1 MEDNGEKLKPK
12 ATLTPNAKGA
22 LATGGGIVALDV
34 LTHAGPAGLL
44 VAGIGTW
51 VMARHTSDFLYM
63 KDRLA
68 AHFVHSPDTAGQGPS
83 FADRLLGRGQ
93 TEESAPASL
102 PQERKAS
109 LLKRLVGTQSQ
120 NVVDLGPNLQ
130 LGINDI
136 AGKATF
142 ICGIRRSGKTTL
154 GVRMAEEMASK
165 FNIPMLIPDLKGD
178 WLSCI
183 DTLPSAVI
191 LRQGEATEK
200 NAASHGYAICEEGLQ
215 LILDVA
221 SYDDMNEAALVIAGM
236 IAGLFLWEKKH
247 PDSRRLCGVFLDEAQ
262 SYLPQD
268 VKDSIISDPV
278 ARDAMMNAYMQVL
291 AVGGSLGLFPVILT
305 QRISQVA
312 KKIVAQSELA
322 FLLKQTMD
330 LDINRYQSFTTV
342 SKEKIRALKQGQGI
356 YVDIEGASS
365 IHQFHKR
372 TSSDSMSRTPSVNVP
387 QKSKIEDYDDLPDL
401 WEDDEDDEEELPVV
415 QSKREAQSVRASA
428 AATPE
433 RFKPAL
439 KAYNAGNTSSRKLGQ
454 ALGIN
459 KDKAAGLL
467 QQMRAAR
474 LIDG

>member
-1 MEDNGEKLKPK
+1 MEDNGEKLKELKPSMQ
-12 ATLTPNAKGA
+12 LTPNAKGA
-22 LATGGGIVALDV
+22 LAAGGGIVALDV

-63 KDRLA
+63 KDRLTS
-68 AHFVHSPDTAGQGPS
+68 HFIHSPETAEQGPS

-93 TEESAPASL
+93 PEESAPASL

-109 LLKRLVGTQSQ
+109 LLKRLVATQSSGDI
-120 NVVDLGPNLQ
+120 DLAPGLQ

-154 GVRMAEEMASK
+154 GVRLAEEMGK
-165 FNIPMLIPDLKGD
+165 FNMAMLIPDLKGD

-183 DTLPSAVI
+183 DTLPNAVI

-247 PDSRRLCGVFLDEAQ
+247 PDARRLCAVFLDEAQ

-268 VKDSIISDPV
+268 VKDSIISEPV

-342 SKEKIRALKQGQGI
+342 QKEKIRALKQGQGI

-387 QKSKIEDYDDLPDL
+387 QKSKQPIEDYDDLPDL
-401 WEDDEDDEEELPVV
+401 WEDDEDDDPLPVV
-415 QSKREAQSVRASA
+415 QSKRTAPPKPSKYDRAV
-428 AATPE
+428 
-433 RFKPAL
+433 
-439 KAYNAGNTSSRKLGQ
+439 KAWNAGNRSIRRLADAMELNFNQ
-454 ALGIN
+454 ARDLINDMHNKGIIN
-459 KDKAAGLL
+459 KHE
-467 QQMRAAR
+467 R
-474 LIDG
+474 